1 MKWTYPPNCAP
12 PAFLS
17 AHQCYCFETIRRL
30 GDHPSTIR
38 GVFPRHLNLSCFLI
52 LTVLLLLAVPGHAQF
67 ERVFGTA
74 LDESFSK
81 VIQSGSSYYVLGSG
95 EITDGQPARATVSR
109 LNAAGELAWTLSL
122 NTASAWEDAVLT
134 PSGNL
139 LVVGHTLPDNANS
152 KSIMGSVT
160 ATGAFAW
167 VRSFDNLG
175 RDGFLKIVRN
185 LSPQNPA
192 FPYYVLGYQTD
203 AMTMNT
209 DMVLLNFD
217 ALGSLNFVKLY
228 TDSFFFSGSE
238 NARDM
243 EALANGDLLIAF
255 NHEAQGILM
264 RTNNAGQPFSGAA
277 PEFSFSIIDLAQG
290 DGGDVYAVGKNNQN
304 DEVHLMKFNEE
315 LIDLWDY
322 TISGMSSVGQVL
334 HAAANGDLY
343 VAGKK
348 ASTLEPCVFR
358 FTENDGTPEL
368 VDVKLLNGNAT
379 SQSGGTL
386 SMLSGNQ
393 LAFADGRSVPTTDIG
408 QSCAFVAVTDL
419 DLNSCVASDGTGD
432 LQPNNTI
439 FNGPELPEANFYE
452 IPPESNLTGSMR
464 AWQQGDACSTS
475 LPCAA
480 DFTFAFPNCDPTV
493 SFINTS
499 TGPAPLSYSW
509 HFGLT
514 VLGIPQTSVA
524 ANPVYTYPAQCGTY
538 NVCLT
543 VNGADC
549 SNTICK
555 TVVIKYPQSPVLSC
569 PPDITVACNTSTG
582 PATTG
587 FATFTG
593 ACSGLAPNITYVD
606 VVGGT
611 LPCNATID
619 RTWSVTDECGQTHTC
634 LQTITVMDNI
644 PPVLTNCP
652 QNITVTGITGSDG
665 ICTANVFV
673 TSPTATDNCDLSVG
687 LVNNFN
693 NTANASGAYPM
704 GTTPVTWTATDDC
717 GNTRTCNFTVTVNCG
732 TTLCCP
738 DFSLVQLD
746 SITPC
751 PGDITCRGDSAV
763 HSPNGLG
770 ISRSIA
776 CKNSLQS
783 YYVVPNLPGYSYSWI
798 VTGGTIA
805 SSTSN
810 PGVVTWGSGN
820 EGSIQVFITDASG
833 TCLDTLTRQVCLLDA
848 PTAAFTVLPGTV
860 ICANQTVNFT
870 NTSLGGNLFYWDFG
884 DGTSSSA
891 EHPPAHSYP
900 SPGTYT
906 VVLTVSNGATEFM
919 EFPCGCTDTATAIIT
934 VLADTGP
941 TITSLNCKEM
951 LCPRDTITYFVSPGC
966 APFNWT
972 VSGGTI
978 IANNG
983 STITV
988 DWNQFAPAT
997 FPGSVSVTTGCGG
1010 VCGNSAT
1017 LNVPVL
1023 WDNIPISGPNPV
1035 CVGTTATYSLP
1046 ALPGT
1051 FYNWNVSGVGGVI
1064 ISPSI
1069 NTPSITVD
1077 WGNAPGIG
1085 TINCTYSNPF
1095 SECSGDTTL
1104 MVNVKD
1110 KFAISGPSQVCQGV
1124 PGNVYMVTSGGTANW
1139 SVSPG
1144 VAGTHYTI
1152 TPGTGVATSI
1162 NWLIPG
1168 NYTVT
1173 ATPLSPGPTAF
1184 CNTSATVTVIVNP
1197 APVLNTIVGPL
1208 VVCPNQ
1214 LYNYTASS
1222 SLSGG
1227 DFVWSF
1233 SGPGTGTISP
1243 YGPNNSSA
1251 SVSFTGSVPW
1261 TLMVTQT
1268 VNNCPGTTS
1277 LTITREP
1284 LPMLPPAPRT
1294 ACIGGKTTVTV
1305 LPGSN
1310 GPYTWSTS
1318 PAVSLVSGQGTTTA
1332 MYEIHATG
1340 TITVAN
1346 CSGTSNIMNVSKT
1359 NPPPINITKT
1369 GSLCSGN
1376 LQLTATPTSGIV
1388 TSYQWF
1394 GPSSSTSQVINVTKP
1409 GTYTVQIMFQ
1419 DGCISVAT
1427 YTVIPEVIPTVAIS
1441 TADPLGWCLN
1451 TTPAVTLQ
1459 AYSPSS
1465 GCSYQW
1471 YKYNSSNPVGTNSPT
1486 YLATSA
1492 GSYYVVVTCNGC
1504 IATSNIITV
1513 VQYDCTGGGG
1523 GCVGVNPFSVISE
1536 VQGNPITRCNPKTF
1550 TVNVV
1555 AGCSGNTVMWSFGD
1569 GSPNVAGTY
1578 TSAGVN
1584 SVTHTYA
1591 TPGAYLV
1598 RAIIHCNNCTFT
1610 ETIKVYVPLVAD
1622 FLYSVQCGAN
1632 GANTVTLINA
1642 SQTLG
1647 GWNVTGVNWTTNC
1660 GTPTTPSTGDTYIFN
1675 TTSNCNPTVMLT
1687 MTVTDPLTGKVCID
1701 SKSFTFN
1708 FATVPLTITG
1718 LQVVCKDQIY
1728 TYNYVLN
1735 GPNILQY
1742 EWTVGGIAVSQEPT
1756 LQYAFDGSLVNPQI
1770 GLTLTDDLGCTY
1782 TATLPVTVVTPRPLT
1797 LTPLAIC
1804 QDCLPPAILS
1814 ATPASNFTNY
1824 QWYQNG
1830 LPVGPSTP
1838 TYQLCQFNA
1847 SGNYYVTANDS
1858 QNNNCLVQSNTV
1870 PVVYH
1875 PKPKATIEG
1884 ETVQCRPA
1892 GGPYSIVLA
1901 NAGGPNSNYQYNWTA
1916 TPAASVTF
1924 SPSTQYNA
1932 NATVA
1937 QPGEYQF
1944 VLTVTDLLTGCMAKD
1959 TFCVIVYLNPTVTVS
1974 GPAGILCAG
1983 TPYTFTA
1990 SATPPANYVYV
2001 WSNGA
2006 TGATMTTSQ
2015 AGFYTVTAT
2024 NEESGCSATSTN
2036 LFHIRQTPSTILF
2049 PVGCDTICD
2058 TGTITPPL
2066 VPNPGYVVQWFVN
2079 GVPTS
2084 FFTGLT
2090 LSLTGN
2096 VVPPLVYGNNDIY
2109 IVVSYQECSDTSSI
2123 YELFI
2128 EQCCECKS
2136 ELALFHGSEEYPV
2149 FCDPHTGFIP
2159 SFGCPSEDVTVF
2171 GYFGF
2176 ADPITGEPCQETEVI
2191 WELVMP
2197 DLTTQGGI
2205 TTNFTSFTFLKG
2217 SFPDPGLYCLNLMTI
2232 SADGLDTCVCK
2243 VTWIKEPCVCCSTEE
2258 EFCENLENN
2267 ITLSIDQQLCT
2278 ATLDIGDFDGCDSYI
2293 EWVDWNY
2300 PSTQQGP
2307 YPPGSSVTY
2316 NYSGSGT
2323 YTICY
2328 LAIERDTATGIN
2340 CNEKLVCETITLDC
2354 EDCYCGTFT
2363 NLFFP
2368 LNRNVQGSST
2378 FCGAP
2383 EITLGCPAPGRSIQL
2398 TGSFQCAGPNCPAIA
2413 QVSWELYRLPN
2424 TSTPVAVSS
2433 TTANPYFSISILPAW
2448 YATPGS
2454 YELRLIGH
2462 CGVQECPCIVRF
2474 RVECPDPCPCDEDAF
2489 NVAVHKGFA
2498 SISSSLACQACFAPV
2513 ALSDCDSV
2521 SWHIGS
2527 ASNPAV
2533 GTTIGNQTFCR
2544 SFSSSGTYT
2553 IVMVVTRKKSDGTT
2567 CSMATKTRT
2576 VQVNCISIPICTESV
2591 FDNPGFNLGAEGGVL
2606 GSGGTSA
2613 NWMPAAGEP
2622 IVIEGAEGSL
2632 NAWTMSLSG
2641 NFDHSD
2647 ALTVIEPICLERDS
2661 GMITLR
2667 AKDMT
2672 SGGRPRPCDRIVVGL
2687 ERDWILDDNLV
2698 VATISLDVLDW
2709 GEWYD
2714 IEIPFDLEDYPEV
2727 DGCGSSMLGALVQ
2740 PVVYVTNALID
2751 EQGGLDTRSNA
2762 QIDYLCFDGQLLTKT
2777 DDPKQG
2783 HNIHLFPNPTTGEL
2797 TLRFDGATP
2806 KKGQLQL
2813 LDLYGRVVQ
2822 QEPLVEGRT
2831 EASFNLATLPAGIYF
2846 VRISNTGEMLWT
2858 GKVIKQ

>member
-1 MKWTYPPNCAP
+1 MK
-12 PAFLS
+12 S
-17 AHQCYCFETIRRL
+17 
-30 GDHPSTIR
+30 
-38 GVFPRHLNLSCFLI
+38 RHLPISLFSTTLVSTCL
-52 LTVLLLLAVPGHAQF
+52 LLLLAVPGHAQF
-67 ERVFGTA
+67 DRVFGTA
-74 LDESFSK
+74 LDESFAQ
-81 VIQSGSSYYVLGSG
+81 VIPSGSSYYVLGSG
-95 EITDGQPARATVSR
+95 EVTAGQPRRATVTR
-109 LNAAGELAWTLSL
+109 LDAAGALVWTLSL
-122 NTASAWEDAVLT
+122 NTASAWTAAVLT
-134 PSGNL
+134 PAGNL
-139 LVVGHTLPDNANS
+139 LVVGHTLPAGANS

-160 ATGAFAW
+160 ATGTFAW
-167 VRSFDNLG
+167 VRSYDNPG
-175 RDGFLKIVRN
+175 NDAFLKIVK
-185 LSPQNPA
+185 NPA
-192 FPYYVLGYQTD
+192 PQHPGFPYYVLGSQTD

-209 DMVLLNFD
+209 DMVLLNVD
-217 ALGSLNFVKLY
+217 DSGNINFEKLY
-228 TDSFFFSGSE
+228 TGPLFFSG
-238 NARDM
+238 NKYARDL
-243 EALANGDLLIAF
+243 EALPNGDLLIAA
-255 NHEAQGILM
+255 NLETQGILM
-264 RTNNAGQPFSGAA
+264 RTNNAGEPFAGATPEFPFS
-277 PEFSFSIIDLAQG
+277 ITDLAQG
-290 DGGDVYAVGKNNQN
+290 DGGDIYAVGKASQN
-304 DEVHLMKFNEE
+304 SQVHLMKFDAD
-315 LIDLWDY
+315 LIGLWDY
-322 TISGMSSVGQVL
+322 TISGAAEVSQVL

-343 VAGKK
+343 LSGKK
-348 ASTLEPCVFR
+348 AMTFEPCVFR
-358 FTENDGTPEL
+358 LTENDGTPEL

-379 SQSGGTL
+379 SQTGGTL
-386 SMLSGNQ
+386 SLLSDNQ
-393 LAFADGRSVPTTDIG
+393 LAFADSRSIPIVG
-408 QSCAFVAVTDL
+408 FGGGCAFVAVTDL
-419 DLNSCVASDGTGD
+419 DLSSCVARDGADVLEPTST
-432 LQPNNTI
+432 L
-439 FNGPELPEANFYE
+439 FNGPLLPEANFYE
-452 IPPESNLTGSMR
+452 VPEGVNLTGSLR
-464 AWQQGDACSTS
+464 TWQQGDACSSS

-480 DFTFAFPNCDPTV
+480 DFTFEFPNCDPSV
-493 SFINTS
+493 SFTNTS

-509 HFGLT
+509 NFGLT

-524 ANPVYTYPAQCGTY
+524 TNPFYTYPAQCGTY

-549 SNTICK
+549 SNTLCK
-555 TVVIKYPQSPVLSC
+555 TVVIKYPQSPVFSC

-587 FATFTG
+587 FATLTG
-593 ACSGLAPNITYVD
+593 ACSGFAPNITYVD
-606 VVGGT
+606 VVSGT
-611 LPCNATID
+611 MPCNATID
-619 RTWSVTDECGQTHTC
+619 RTWSVTDECGQAHTC
-634 LQTITVMDNI
+634 VQTITVIDNI
-644 PPVLTNCP
+644 PPGLTNCP
-652 QNITVTGITGSDG
+652 QDITVTGITGSNG
-665 ICTANVFV
+665 ICTANVYV
-673 TSPTATDNCDLSVG
+673 TSPSTSDNCDLSVD
-687 LVNNFN
+687 LVNSFN
-693 NTANASGAYPM
+693 NTANASGTYPS
-704 GTTPVTWTATDDC
+704 GTTSVTWTATDDC
-717 GNTRTCNFTVTVNCG
+717 GNTATCAFSVTVNCG
-732 TTLCCP
+732 TAICCP
-738 DFSLVQLD
+738 EFSLVQLD

-763 HSPNGLG
+763 HIPNGLE
-770 ISRSIA
+770 IRRRIA

-783 YYVVPNLPGYSYSWI
+783 YYVVPNLPGFSYTWS
-798 VTGGTIA
+798 VTGGTPA
-805 SSTSN
+805 SLTGN
-810 PGVVTWGSGN
+810 PGVITWGSGSQ
-820 EGSIQVFITDASG
+820 GYLQVIVTDASG
-833 TCLDTLTRQVCLLDA
+833 TCRDTLTQEICLLDS
-848 PTAAFTVLPGTV
+848 PTAAFLVAPGAI
-860 ICANQTVNFT
+860 ICSNQLVNFS
-870 NTSLGGNLFYWDFG
+870 NTSSGGNIYYWDFG
-884 DGTSSSA
+884 DGTSSTA

-900 SPGTYT
+900 LPGTYT

-919 EFPCGCTDTATAIIT
+919 ETPCGCTDTATAIIT

-966 APFNWT
+966 APYNWT
-972 VSGGTI
+972 VNGGTI

-988 DWNQFAPAT
+988 DWNQSAPAT

-1023 WDNIPISGPNPV
+1023 WDNIPINGPNSV

-1046 ALPGT
+1046 AMPGT
-1051 FYNWNVSGVGGVI
+1051 FYTWNVSGAGGVI
-1064 ISPSI
+1064 ISPNL

-1085 TINCTYSNPF
+1085 TISCSYSNPF
-1095 SECSGDTTL
+1095 SGCDGDTTL
-1104 MVNVKD
+1104 VVNVKN
-1110 KFAISGPSQVCQGV
+1110 KFTISGPSQVCEGV
-1124 PGNVYMVTSGGTANW
+1124 PGNVYLVTSGGTATW
-1139 SVSPG
+1139 TVSSG
-1144 VAGTHYTI
+1144 TAGTDYTI
-1152 TPGTGVATSI
+1152 SSTTGVLTAVNWLTPGS
-1162 NWLIPG
+1162 
-1168 NYTVT
+1168 YTVM

-1184 CNTSATVTVIVNP
+1184 CNPSATVTVVVNP
-1197 APVLNTIVGPL
+1197 APVLNTISGPL

-1214 LYNYTASS
+1214 LYDYTASS
-1222 SLSGG
+1222 TLSGG

-1243 YGPNNSSA
+1243 YGPNNESA
-1251 SVSFTGSVPW
+1251 SVSFTGTGPW
-1261 TLMVTQT
+1261 TLQVTQR
-1268 VNNCPGTTS
+1268 VNDCPGTTS

-1346 CSGTSNIMNVSKT
+1346 CSGTSNIINVTKT
-1359 NPPPINITKT
+1359 NPPPTNITKT
-1369 GSLCSGN
+1369 GSLCLGN

-1409 GTYTVQIMFQ
+1409 GTYTIQIMFQ

-1427 YTVIPEVIPTVAIS
+1427 YTVIPEVVPTVAIS
-1441 TADPLGWCLN
+1441 TGDPLGWCLT

-1486 YLATSA
+1486 YTATSA

-1504 IATSNIITV
+1504 IATSNVITV
-1513 VQYDCTGGGG
+1513 IQYDCTGGGG
-1523 GCVGVNPFSVISE
+1523 GCVGVNPFSAISE
-1536 VQGNPITRCNPKTF
+1536 VQGNPITACNPKTF
-1550 TVNVV
+1550 TVNVGV
-1555 AGCSGNTVMWSFGD
+1555 GCSSNTVLWSFGD
-1569 GSPNVAGTY
+1569 GSPNVVGTY

-1591 TPGAYLV
+1591 TPGTYLV
-1598 RAIIHCNNCTFT
+1598 RSIINCNNCTFT

-1647 GWNVTGVNWTTNC
+1647 DWNVTGVNWTTSC

-1687 MTVTDPLTGKVCID
+1687 MTVTDPASGKVCID

-1718 LQVVCKDQIY
+1718 PQVVCKDQIY
-1728 TYNYVLN
+1728 AYNYVLN

-1742 EWTVGGIAVSQEPT
+1742 EWTVGGVAVSQEPT
-1756 LQYAFDGSLVNPQI
+1756 LQYAFGGSPTNPQI

-1797 LTPLAIC
+1797 LAPLAIC
-1804 QDCLPPAILS
+1804 QDCLPPATLS
-1814 ATPASNFTNY
+1814 ATPATGFTNY

-1830 LPVGPSTP
+1830 IPVGSSTA

-1847 SGNYYVTANDS
+1847 AGNYYVTANDS
-1858 QNNNCLVQSNTV
+1858 QNNNCLVKSNTV

-1875 PKPKATIEG
+1875 PKPKAKIEG
-1884 ETVQCRPA
+1884 ETVQCRS
-1892 GGPYSIVLA
+1892 GNGPYSIALA
-1901 NAGGPNSNYQYNWTA
+1901 NAGGPNSNYLFNWTA
-1916 TPAASVTF
+1916 TPAGSVTF
-1924 SPSTQYNA
+1924 SPNTLYDA
-1932 NATVA
+1932 NATVT

-1944 VLTVTDLLTGCMAKD
+1944 VLTVTDIHTGCMAKD
-1959 TFCVIVYLNPTVTVS
+1959 TFCVIVYLNPMVTVS

-1990 SATPPANYVYV
+1990 SASPPGNYVYV
-2001 WSNGA
+2001 WNNGV

-2024 NEESGCSATSTN
+2024 NEESGCSGTNNN
-2036 LFHIRQTPSTILF
+2036 LFHIRETPSTILF

-2079 GVPTS
+2079 GVSTS

-2090 LSLTGN
+2090 LNLTGN
-2096 VVPPLVYGNNDIY
+2096 VVPPLVYGFNDIY
-2109 IVVSYQECSDTSSI
+2109 IVVSCQGCSDTSNV
-2123 YELFI
+2123 YNLFI
-2128 EQCCECKS
+2128 SPCCVCKS
-2136 ELALFHGSEEYPV
+2136 ELALFHGNEEYPV
-2149 FCDPHTGFIP
+2149 SCDPRVGFIP
-2159 SFGCPSEDVTVF
+2159 SFGCPAEDVTVF

-2176 ADPITGEPCQETEVI
+2176 ADPLTGEPCEETEVF

-2205 TTNFTSFTFLKG
+2205 TTNFTSFTFLKD
-2217 SFPDPGLYCLNLMTI
+2217 SIADPGLYCLNLMTI

-2243 VTWIKEPCVCCSTEE
+2243 VTWIREPCVCCASEE

-2267 ITLSIDQQLCT
+2267 VTLSIDQQLCT
-2278 ATLDIGDFDGCDSYI
+2278 ATLDIGGFDGCDGYI
-2293 EWVDWNY
+2293 EWIDWNY

-2354 EDCYCGTFT
+2354 ADCYCGTFSS
-2363 NLFFP
+2363 LFFP
-2368 LNRNVQGSST
+2368 LNRDVQGSSA
-2378 FCGAP
+2378 FCDAP

-2398 TGSFQCAGPNCPAIA
+2398 TGSFQCAGPNCPATA
-2413 QVSWELYRLPN
+2413 QVSWQLYRLPN
-2424 TSTPVAVSS
+2424 TTTPVASS
-2433 TTANPYFSISILPAW
+2433 TTTANPYFSISILPAW

-2454 YELRLIGH
+2454 YELRLVGH

-2474 RVECPDPCPCDEDAF
+2474 RVDCPDPCPCDEAAF
-2489 NVAVHKGFA
+2489 MKAVKKGFA
-2498 SISSSLACQACFAPV
+2498 SVTSNLACQACFAPV

-2527 ASNPAV
+2527 ISNPPV
-2533 GTTIGNQTFCR
+2533 GATFGNQTFCQN
-2544 SFSSSGTYT
+2544 FASSGTYT
-2553 IVMVVTRKKSDGTT
+2553 IVMSVIRKKSDGTV
-2567 CSMATKTRT
+2567 CAMAVKSRT
-2576 VQVNCISIPICTESV
+2576 VQVTCTPFPICDASV

-2606 GSGGTSA
+2606 GSGGLSE
-2613 NWMPAAGEP
+2613 NWMAASGEP
-2622 IVIEGAEGSL
+2622 VVIEGAGGSL
-2632 NAWTMSLSG
+2632 NAWTISLAG
-2641 NFDHSD
+2641 NLEGGD
-2647 ALTVIEPICLERDS
+2647 ALTPLDPICLERDT

-2687 ERDWILDDNLV
+2687 GRDGMLDDALTL
-2698 VATISLDVLDW
+2698 ATISLDALDW

-2714 IEIPFDLEDYPEV
+2714 IQIPYDLEDYPEV
-2727 DGCGSSMLGALVQ
+2727 DACGNAMQGALVQ
-2740 PVVYVTNALID
+2740 PVVYVTNALVD
-2751 EQGGLDTRSNA
+2751 EQGGVDTRSSA
-2762 QIDYLCFDGQLLTKT
+2762 QIDYFCFGGRLLTKV

-2783 HNIHLFPNPTTGEL
+2783 PSIHFFPNPTTGEL

-2806 KKGQLQL
+2806 SQGQLQI

-2822 QEPLVEGRT
+2822 QQPLVAGTAEQILSI
-2831 EASFNLATLPAGIYF
+2831 EALPAGVYF
-2846 VRISNTGEMLWT
+2846 VKVLDEGIPVWA